1 VIAGELRGRRLAA
14 PSGTAIRPTSDRVR
28 EAIFDILYSQGG
40 VEGAQVVDL
49 FAGSGAL
56 GIEALSRGAA
66 SVTFVERD
74 PVALAAVRAN
84 LASVGLPGAER
95 DGNAT
100 VVRADVDSWVATTA
114 SRYDLALVDPPYRY
128 EGSSGNGHGERCLV
142 RIALI
147 PGSFD
152 PVHNGHLEVIER
164 AARLFDEVVVATL
177 RNPQKSE
184 ALFELDERQEMLEES
199 LAHLVNVRIVSVK
212 TLVVNVAHDVGASA
226 IVKGLRAVSDFENE
240 LQMAQ
245 MNKQLS
251 GVETLFIPTSSAHS
265 FIASRLLREVARFG
279 GDVTS
284 FVPKV
289 VAQRLQ
295 EKYSDE

>member
-1 VIAGELRGRRLAA
+1 M
-14 PSGTAIRPTSDRVR
+14 
-28 EAIFDILYSQGG
+28 
-40 VEGAQVVDL
+40 
-49 FAGSGAL
+49 
-56 GIEALSRGAA
+56 
-66 SVTFVERD
+66 
-74 PVALAAVRAN
+74 
-84 LASVGLPGAER
+84 
-95 DGNAT
+95 
-100 VVRADVDSWVATTA
+100 
-114 SRYDLALVDPPYRY
+114 
-128 EGSSGNGHGERCLV
+128 

-164 AARLFDEVVVATL
+164 ASRLFDEVVVAAL

-184 ALFELDERQEMLEES
+184 ALFDDDERRDMLEEAVS
-199 LAHLVNVRIVSVK
+199 HLANVRVVTMS
-212 TLVVNVAHDVGASA
+212 TLVVNVAQQVGASA

-279 GDVTS
+279 GDVKA
-284 FVPKV
+284 FVPTV
-289 VAQRLQ
+289 VAQRLE
-295 EKYSDE
+295 EKFADE